1 MRCTACD
8 WAACRLVCRMS
19 GRVPVQPL
27 AHLRV
32 RTFESPTKSTFDVCN
47 TQHLVLSSRILRVL
61 FQQFVH
67 LRVRTLHPQCLR
79 KSPSK
84 QESIHFLTCS
94 LNSNSHQGT
103 RLSTSVG
110 LLLVHKGHRH
120 PSLRKSNAD
129 RVLLGGRIPS
139 ISGQVIMHKRKQLLE
154 HKEAFKPIYI

>member
-47 TQHLVLSSRILRVL
+47 TQHLVLSSRILRAL

-67 LRVRTLHPQCLR
+67 LRVRTLHPRCLR
-79 KSPSK
+79 KSPSE

-110 LLLVHKGHRH
+110 LLLVHKGIDI
-120 PSLRKSNAD
+120 PFKESLILIECCLAAEFLQSQVGDNGQKKTT
-129 RVLLGGRIPS
+129 LG
-139 ISGQVIMHKRKQLLE
+139 
-154 HKEAFKPIYI
+154 A